1 MKLAFWATAANY
13 WAQEKESTTLRAKGE
28 QRQRAK
34 WVSPADKTGGAP

>member
-1 MKLAFWATAANY
+1 MDKDADFR
-13 WAQEKESTTLRAKGE
+13 AQEKEGKTLRAKGE